1 MPLADLTAVANLAL
15 DHLGEPYLTDYET
28 DTGTTA
34 AAVRLHL
41 PQCIETVLEG
51 HAWSFATRT
60 LNLLP
65 SPSVDVITVTGTL
78 TDGTDPV
85 TIPPL
90 YEVENVVFPDPFVGN
105 ARYFT
110 NTGEISDDLTP
121 PSSGTFYLA
130 GIAHITSP
138 SVFNSASINKYE
150 DGNLVAVWDIPSGV
164 PLGIYDPSL
173 LDWTGSAG
181 LTSTGDPTVTLTR
194 NQIPPG
200 WSTSWTLPTDCL
212 RLRQINSIDI
222 DQPELRFEIQGR
234 QLLLSDLYTETDP
247 PAVTYITNDPPVDEW
262 PTTFTDAVAFLLAS
276 RLAPKLTQSQ
286 TIADSMFQKHE
297 IALGK
302 ARSKDTR
309 ETRSAENNTP
319 RMLAAKS
326 GLVQSRYGRTSRPPY

>member
-1 MPLADLTAVANLAL
+1 MPLADLTSVANLAL

-60 LNLLP
+60 AELSLVETTTASVVSVTDPSGSGLGFTFTAVEPGSSGNVSVQAVSNTTSVTIYINGNNMGSILFLSGLKETVTFQEVADVFEYYAGDVVTCSP
-65 SPSVDVITVTGTL
+65 LGNIGGNYFADISGSPS
-78 TDGTDPV
+78 
-85 TIPPL
+85 
-90 YEVENVVFPDPFVGN
+90 Y
-105 ARYFT
+105 
-110 NTGEISDDLTP
+110 
-121 PSSGTFYLA
+121 
-130 GIAHITSP
+130 
-138 SVFNSASINKYE
+138 
-150 DGNLVAVWDIPSGV
+150 DIPETA
-164 PLGIYDPSL
+164 L
-173 LDWTGSAG
+173 TGGYTA
-181 LTSTGDPTVTLTR
+181 PA
-194 NQIPPG
+194 IPPG
-200 WSTSWTLPTDCL
+200 WSTAWFLPTDCL

-234 QLLLSDLYTETDP
+234 QLLLSDLYTDTDP